1 MDAFTPIIIKCLTC
15 HCSARLFPW
24 GCSDPSLVRSSY
36 RPSFMLYLGV
46 WIVVS
51 ATQKV
56 AIVCIREVINHTVFS
71 LLWSYCHS
79 LHSIHHATM
88 DKCRLSRICPPPKK
102 KIHIQVLSWPESSYI
117 HTPKADTPPS
127 HNHYECAS
135 YTWRIRQRQMTDWT
149 QKGIRKALILSSTL
163 TRCLKKPQGSY
174 LTASPWYSFCF
185 QQERGS
191 LEVCWSTELQKKKKY
206 KHNIN
211 SVSTLTKKWEI
222 SSYKEV

>member
-79 LHSIHHATM
+79 LHSIHHATL

-102 KIHIQVLSWPESSYI
+102 NTHSSVVMTREFIHTHTKSRHTTFTQSLWMCIIYMTYQAEADDWLDPERHQEGPDSQFDINQVLEE
-117 HTPKADTPPS
+117 TPGFLPNCIS
-127 HNHYECAS
+127 M
-135 YTWRIRQRQMTDWT
+135 I
-149 QKGIRKALILSSTL
+149 LILFSAGKRIFGGL
-163 TRCLKKPQGSY
+163 LVNG
-174 LTASPWYSFCF
+174 AA
-185 QQERGS
+185 
-191 LEVCWSTELQKKKKY
+191 KKKK
-206 KHNIN
+206 IQ
-211 SVSTLTKKWEI
+211 T
-222 SSYKEV
+222 